1 MSSNNKDFI
10 KDISDQYSKLMAETQ
25 SDTNAVLRKL
35 SLDNKLSVAK
45 IRKILITSGE
55 YRSKESIEVFKLY
68 SEGKSVEEISR
79 ITGMKKSTVNNYLPY
94 TKGVYKKNDE
104 PTLSNVRVRKHR
116 EKKIMEDPRDASR
129 MKMPEHG
136 IFFYSAGDLS
146 VGYYIDSVKMFLLEY
161 HAVRSLKEAIQAYNC
176 YLFISNGISG
186 KNWTEGEKQTI
197 EINAGRYKS
206 NVASYLSENPAVV
219 LEELNELEYDYQ
231 RSILR
236 MSVYFGIYKNW
247 NKDAFF
253 SVLNEENIYL
263 ILEIKQYSEVFH
275 KELILYLKTNNA
287 IATDIILSNNAFN
300 DFDDPQKPKYY
311 LPEKLDAKEK
321 AGILMKYIKSGNA
334 SHANLVDIMHM
345 PNDIKNKIDLESKE
359 MAQRLINEKS
369 KKYLESIDTSTIS
382 TEVRIE
388 FSPGEKQNK
397 PEKNTNGQYVIHYNT
412 DNLDKDLTPF
422 GIMKCLYSVFE
433 LFDQQNG
440 IVLLSKR
447 KRDFS
452 IIDHAIGPKFIN
464 GYNLDSTQRV
474 LSQMTVST
482 LNLYYEYLV
491 SKGIHLEEVLGKGF
505 TNLLKERH
513 GIDGFGFELPV
524 TDISFRFRAMHAAT
538 MIEDLFNRIHLLEK
552 GKTIDQYGLEYSPNV
567 IFSLLGSF
575 LPMKY
580 IYVTNEPKRRNIVL
594 NIQYLLFSLQH
605 VFYVKKIMEHN
616 DGIRSN
622 FELLLRYEITRD
634 EIPDYDKPK
643 VDFLLKN
650 KCITEVNRCLKPTNK
665 AIPLKE
671 IWDYGCVQTYRTISH
686 GHVLKTLISDGWL
699 TTETTLLSRQEQALL
714 SFLYNNRDFSDAW
727 ALRNYYVH
735 AGLTELTEEQ
745 HKANYLWL
753 LYIIIVLEMKFYE
766 ELDML
771 SVINEV
777 KEKTKRD
784 DPSSDK
790 R

>member
-10 KDISDQYSKLMAETQ
+10 KDISDQYSTLMAETQ

-35 SLDNKLSVAK
+35 SMDNNLSIAK

-79 ITGMKKSTVNNYLPY
+79 ITGMKKSTINNYLPY
-94 TKGVYKKNDE
+94 TKGVYRKDDE
-104 PTLSNVRVRKHR
+104 PTLSNARVRKHR
-116 EKKIMEDPRDASR
+116 EKRIMDDPQDADR
-129 MKMPEHG
+129 MWMPKHG

-146 VGYYIDSVKMFLLEY
+146 VGYYIDSVKRFLLEF

-186 KNWTEGEKQTI
+186 KNWTDEEKQII
-197 EINAGRYKS
+197 ETNANNYKNS
-206 NVASYLSENPAVV
+206 VATYFSENPSLV
-219 LEELNELEYDYQ
+219 LEELNKLEYDYQ
-231 RSILR
+231 KSVLR
-236 MSVYFGIYKNW
+236 MSVYFGTYKKW
-247 NKDAFF
+247 NKEAFF
-253 SVLNEENIYL
+253 SVLNAENIYL

-275 KELILYLKTNNA
+275 KEITQYLKTNNA
-287 IATDIILSNNAFN
+287 TATDIILSNNAFSE
-300 DFDDPQKPKYY
+300 FDNPDKPKYY
-311 LPEKLDAKEK
+311 LPETLDAKEK
-321 AGILMKYIKSGNA
+321 AKILINYIKSGNA
-334 SHANLVDIMHM
+334 SHANLVSIMHM
-345 PNDIKNKIDLESKE
+345 PNDIKNRIDNESKE
-359 MAQRLINEKS
+359 MAQRLIDKKS
-369 KKYLESIDTSTIS
+369 KEFFESIDTSVIS

-388 FSPGEKQNK
+388 FSQEEKPNK
-397 PEKNTNGQYVIHYNT
+397 PEKNSDGQYVIHYNT
-412 DNLDKDLTPF
+412 DTLDKDLTPL
-422 GIMKCLYSVFE
+422 GILKCLYSVFE

-440 IVLLSKR
+440 IALLSKK

-452 IIDHAIGPKFIN
+452 ILDHAIGPKYKN
-464 GYNLDSTQRV
+464 GYNLDSTQRF
-474 LSQMTVST
+474 LSQMTIST

-491 SKGIHLEEVLGKGF
+491 SKGIHLEVVLGKGF
-505 TNLLKERH
+505 TDLLKERH

-538 MIEDLFNRIHLLEK
+538 MIEDLFNRIYLLEK
-552 GKTIDQYGLEYSPNV
+552 GKQIDQYGLDNCPKV
-567 IFSLLGSF
+567 GFSKLDSF
-575 LPMKY
+575 LPGKY
-580 IYVTNEPKRRNIVL
+580 IYITNEPKTRNIVL
-594 NIQYLLFSLQH
+594 NVQYLLFSLQH

-714 SFLYNNRDFSDAW
+714 SFLYNNRDF
-727 ALRNYYVH
+727 
-735 AGLTELTEEQ
+735 
-745 HKANYLWL
+745 
-753 LYIIIVLEMKFYE
+753 
-766 ELDML
+766 
-771 SVINEV
+771 
-777 KEKTKRD
+777 
-784 DPSSDK
+784 
-790 R
+790 

>member
-10 KDISDQYSKLMAETQ
+10 KDISDQYSTLMAETQ
-25 SDTNAVLRKL
+25 SDTNEVLRKL
-35 SLDNKLSVAK
+35 SMDNNLSIAK

-94 TKGVYKKNDE
+94 TKGVYKKNDV
-104 PTLSNVRVRKHR
+104 PTLSNARVRKHR
-116 EKKIMEDPRDASR
+116 EKRIMDYPQDADR
-129 MKMPEHG
+129 MWMPKHG

-146 VGYYIDSVKMFLLEY
+146 VGYYIDSVKRFLLEF

-186 KNWTEGEKQTI
+186 KNWTYEEKQII
-197 EINAGRYKS
+197 EKNANNYKNS
-206 NVASYLSENPAVV
+206 VATYFSENPSIV
-219 LEELNELEYDYQ
+219 LEELNKLEYDYQ
-231 RSILR
+231 KSVLR
-236 MSVYFGIYKNW
+236 MSVYFGTYKKW
-247 NKDAFF
+247 NKEAFF
-253 SVLNEENIYL
+253 SVLNAENIYL
-263 ILEIKQYSEVFH
+263 ILEIKQYSEIFH
-275 KELILYLKTNNA
+275 KEITQYLKTNNA
-287 IATDIILSNNAFN
+287 TATDIILSNNAFSE
-300 DFDDPQKPKYY
+300 FDNPDKPKYY
-311 LPEKLDAKEK
+311 LPETLDAKEK
-321 AGILMKYIKSGNA
+321 AKILINYIKSGNA
-334 SHANLVDIMHM
+334 SHANLVSIMHM
-345 PNDIKNKIDLESKE
+345 PNDIKNRIDNESKE
-359 MAQRLINEKS
+359 MAQRLIDKKS
-369 KKYLESIDTSTIS
+369 KEFFESIDTSVIS

-388 FSPGEKQNK
+388 FSQEEKPNK
-397 PEKNTNGQYVIHYNT
+397 PEKNSDGQYVIHYNT
-412 DNLDKDLTPF
+412 DTLDKDLTPL
-422 GIMKCLYSVFE
+422 GILKCLYSVFE

-440 IVLLSKR
+440 IALLSKK

-452 IIDHAIGPKFIN
+452 ILDHAIGPKFKN
-464 GYNLDSTQRV
+464 GYNLDSTQRF
-474 LSQMTVST
+474 LSQMTIST
-482 LNLYYEYLV
+482 LNLYYEYLA

-505 TNLLKERH
+505 SDLLKEKH

-538 MIEDLFNRIHLLEK
+538 MIEDLFNRIYLLEK
-552 GKTIDQYGLEYSPNV
+552 GKQIDQYGLDNCPKV
-567 IFSLLGSF
+567 AFSKLDSF
-575 LPMKY
+575 LPGKY
-580 IYVTNEPKRRNIVL
+580 IYITNEPKTRNIVL
-594 NIQYLLFSLQH
+594 NVQYLLFSLQH
-605 VFYVKKIMEHN
+605 VFYVKKIMDHN

-622 FELLLRYEITRD
+622 FELMLRYEITRD

-643 VDFLLKN
+643 VDFLLRN

-686 GHVLKTLISDGWL
+686 GHVLKTLTSNGWL

-766 ELDML
+766 ELDLL

-784 DPSSDK
+784 NPSSDK